1 MKKVFTIINRN
12 FVFRDRAEM
21 PCHYCG
27 SPFTVV
33 RRRVNLVLFACDECK
48 AESKKV
54 NLTEL
59 NENSF

>member
-1 MKKVFTIINRN
+1 MKRVLTIINRN

-27 SPFTVV
+27 NPFPVV
-33 RRRVNLVLFACDECK
+33 RKRVNLVLFACDKCK
-48 AESKKV
+48 KANSKI

-59 NENSF
+59 NEHIF